1 MQSLYQLS
9 GDYLAIANKLSDSDL
24 PPEVINDTLESL
36 SGELEEKCTNVA
48 LFVRNLEATAESIKA
63 AEKQMADRR
72 KAIENKA
79 NSIRQ
84 YLQVNMQ
91 RTGITKIESPY
102 FALTIKKNPPS
113 VVIDDVEAIPAEFMV
128 TPAPPPPAP
137 DKKAI
142 GEKLK
147 AGEPVPGCHLEQG
160 ERLDIK

>member
-9 GDYLAIANKLSDSDL
+9 GDYLAIANKLSDSEL
-24 PPEVINDTLESL
+24 PAEVINDTLESL

-79 NSIRQ
+79 DSIRQ
-84 YLQVNMQ
+84 YLKTNMQ

-113 VVIDDVEAIPAEFMV
+113 VVIDDPAAIPAEFMV
-128 TPAPPPPAP
+128 TPPAPPPSP

-147 AGEPVPGCHLEQG
+147 AGETVPGCHLEQG